1 MKVRSRNI
9 FIYIYLQ
16 RIAKNVN
23 DQNANSDGYA
33 GPRDHGRSPFWRSDL
48 RAVNGGWDRG
58 HSGRDSGNNSAHKN
72 LLVRS
77 GEINEQPSND
87 GHDRRYQQ
95 AQLSSPPHSVTRYNA
110 TEWDA
115 QCCSCGCGFPTIIIF
130 FFQFHTYSICSMKI
144 YGIYDGNLF
153 FLNLLVIKYR

>member
-1 MKVRSRNI
+1 MFYKIIFYDSFTKLLERRRFVRRRCDI
-9 FIYIYLQ
+9 CICVYMYLYIYLQ

-33 GPRDHGRSPFWRSDL
+33 GPRDHGRSPFWRRNL
-48 RAVNGGWDRG
+48 RAINGGWDRG

-72 LLVRS
+72 LLVCS
-77 GEINEQPSND
+77 SEINEQPSND

-115 QCCSCGCGFPTIIIF
+115 QCCSCGCGLYF
-130 FFQFHTYSICSMKI
+130 FNFKRVQL
-144 YGIYDGNLF
+144 NLF
-153 FLNLLVIKYR
+153 